1 MTNLHYTGVNLL
13 DFLLKVGVNLILK
26 IYIRKKKIYIRNI
39 IPTLK
44 SY

>member
-1 MTNLHYTGVNLL
+1 MTNLHYTGVVLL
-13 DFLLKVGVNLILK
+13 VLLLKVGMNLILK
-26 IYIRKKKIYIRNI
+26 MYTRNI